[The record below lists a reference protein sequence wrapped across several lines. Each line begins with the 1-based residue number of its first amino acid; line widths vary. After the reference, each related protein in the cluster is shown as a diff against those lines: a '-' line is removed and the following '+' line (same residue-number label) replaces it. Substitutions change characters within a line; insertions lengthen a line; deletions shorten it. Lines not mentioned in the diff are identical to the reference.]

1 MRQKECRDRQ
11 GKIQA
16 MGVGKPM
23 DLIHGGDLYGAA
35 LQSRRAE
42 GELLD
47 FSSNINPLGVQPKVR
62 EAVSRAMERVEQ
74 YPDPLCRRLVAALAE
89 KERVREEQ
97 LLCGNGGADLIYRFA
112 YGLRPKKAMLPAP
125 AFAEYEE
132 ALRQVDTE
140 MIFQNLNHKKQ
151 VDDAF
156 VEALPGDVDA
166 VFLCNPNNP
175 TGLLT
180 ERGRILKLLEKA
192 GRTGTLV
199 FLDEC
204 FLDFAEEDVE
214 AADGAPEGY
223 TLKDYLEEFPNL
235 VILKSF
241 TKMYAI
247 PGLRLGYV
255 LSSDR
260 GLLERMRLAGQPWS
274 VGGLAQ
280 EAGIAALEDAE
291 FPRRTREFVKRERSF
306 LKAEMEKLGFFVYD
320 GAANYL
326 CFCVPG
332 ERAFYEKMLEQGI
345 VIRRCGNYRN
355 LDAEHYRV
363 AVRAHEENRRLLEA
377 FRTVLHGK
385 GSRWEKRMGKE

>member
-1 MRQKECRDRQ
+1 MRQKESKGRQ
-11 GKIQA
+11 EKIQTTE
-16 MGVGKPM
+16 MQKSP
-23 DLIHGGDLYGAA
+23 DLMHGGDLYGAA
-35 LQSRRAE
+35 MQSRRAE

-47 FSSNINPLGVQPKVR
+47 FSSNINPLGVQPEVR
-62 EAVSRAMERVEQ
+62 EAVLRAMERVEQ
-74 YPDPLCRRLVAALAE
+74 YPDPLCRRLVTALAE
-89 KERVREEQ
+89 KEQVREEQ

-132 ALRQVDTE
+132 ALRRAGTE
-140 MIFQNLNHKKQ
+140 MIFQNLNDKKQ
-151 VDDAF
+151 VDDTF
-156 VEALPGDVDA
+156 VEALPGDADA

-180 ERGRILKLLEKA
+180 KRSIILKLLEKA
-192 GRTGTLV
+192 RCGGTLV

-204 FLDFAEEDVE
+204 FLDFVEEDIQTANGVS
-214 AADGAPEGY
+214 EGY
-223 TLKDYLEEFPNL
+223 SLKKYIEEFPNL

-255 LSSDR
+255 LSAN
-260 GLLERMRLAGQPWS
+260 GELLENMRLAGQPWS

-280 EAGIAALEDAE
+280 EAGIAALKDAE
-291 FPRRTREFVKRERSF
+291 FPGRTREYVKRERSF
-306 LKAEMEKLGFFVYD
+306 LKTEMEKLGFFVYD

-332 ERAFYEKMLEQGI
+332 EKELYEKLLEQGI
-345 VIRRCGNYRN
+345 LIRRCGNYRN

-363 AVRAHEENRRLLEA
+363 AVRSHEENKRLLEA
-377 FRTVLHGK
+377 FRMVLSGQS
-385 GSRWEKRMGKE
+385 SR